1 MFDTQSFEPEITID
15 IHPTAATDKATDPN
29 LETIAQFRERLGLSE
44 DAYSKLRKRA
54 IRRWKELDWQ
64 PVRTGSN
71 VNFVVNP
78 DQLEQLHK
86 EETAKA
92 SFPLAER
99 SEIIQVSNVEIL
111 PPESQSTLQ
120 TLFNQTQELT
130 PYKRSETH
138 LNGSQALSIDVI
150 KSIADRIDQMDRR
163 NADARERLDQRREDN
178 LLMEG
183 MLSRLTE
190 VGQSKELE
198 ARDLDDEARQLQI
211 EETQLKK
218 QIEALRSK
226 LSV

>member
-1 MFDTQSFEPEITID
+1 MLDTQSFEPEITID
-15 IHPTAATDKATDPN
+15 IHPTAATDKATDQN

-44 DAYSKLRKRA
+44 DAYSKLRKRS

-71 VNFVVNP
+71 VNFIVNP
-78 DQLEQLHK
+78 GQLETLHR

-99 SEIIQVSNVEIL
+99 SEIVHNANVEVL
-111 PPESQSTLQ
+111 PPESQGILQ

-138 LNGSQALSIDVI
+138 LNGSQALSIDAI

-226 LSV
+226 LSQ

>member
-1 MFDTQSFEPEITID
+1 MLDTQSFEPEITID
-15 IHPTAATDKATDPN
+15 IHPTAATDKATDQN

-44 DAYSKLRKRA
+44 DAYSKLRKRS

-78 DQLEQLHK
+78 GQLETLHR

-99 SEIIQVSNVEIL
+99 SEIVHNANVEVL
-111 PPESQSTLQ
+111 PPESQSELQ
-120 TLFNQTQELT
+120 TLFDQTQERN

-138 LNGSQALSIDVI
+138 LNGSQTLSIDVI

-163 NADARERLDQRREDN
+163 NADARERLDQRKQDN

-183 MLSRLTE
+183 VLSRLTE

-198 ARDLDDEARQLQI
+198 ARDLDDEAKQLQI

>member
-15 IHPTAATDKATDPN
+15 IHSVMASDKATDQNP
-29 LETIAQFRERLGLSE
+29 ETIAQFRERLGLSE

-54 IRRWKELDWQ
+54 IRRWKAMDWQ

-78 DQLEQLHK
+78 VQLEQLHK

-92 SFPLAER
+92 SFPLTDR
-99 SEIIQVSNVEIL
+99 SEIVQVSNVEVL

-138 LNGSQALSIDVI
+138 LNGSQALSIDAI

-163 NADARERLDQRREDN
+163 NADARERLDQRKQDN
-178 LLMEG
+178 LLLES

-218 QIEALRSK
+218 QIEALQSK
-226 LSV
+226 LSQ

>member
-29 LETIAQFRERLGLSE
+29 LETIAQFRERLDLS
-44 DAYSKLRKRA
+44 DKAYGNLRKRA
-54 IRRWKELDWQ
+54 IRRWDSMDWQ
-64 PVRTGSN
+64 PAREGSN
-71 VNFVVNP
+71 VNFIVNP
-78 DQLEQLHK
+78 EQLELLHK

-92 SFPLAER
+92 SFPLTDR
-99 SEIIQVSNVEIL
+99 SEIVQVSNIEIL

-138 LNGSQALSIDVI
+138 LNGSQALSIDA
-150 KSIADRIDQMDRR
+150 IAFITERLNQIDRR
-163 NADARERLDQRREDN
+163 NAETRERIDQRKQDN

-183 MLSRLTE
+183 LISRLTE
-190 VGQSKELE
+190 IGLSKELE
-198 ARDLDDEARQLQI
+198 ARDLDDEARQLQL
-211 EETQLKK
+211 EETRLKK
-218 QIEALRSK
+218 QIEALQSK

>member
-1 MFDTQSFEPEITID
+1 MFDTQDFQPEITID
-15 IHPTAATDKATDPN
+15 IHPTAATDKATDQNP
-29 LETIAQFRERLGLSE
+29 ETIAQFRERLGLSE
-44 DAYSKLRKRA
+44 DAYSKLRKRS
-54 IRRWKELDWQ
+54 IRRWKAMDWQ

-71 VNFVVNP
+71 LNYIVNP
-78 DQLEQLHK
+78 DQLEQLHR
-86 EETAKA
+86 EETQKA
-92 SFPLAER
+92 SFPLTDR
-99 SEIIQVSNVEIL
+99 SEIVHNANVEVL
-111 PPESQSTLQ
+111 PPKSQSELQ

-130 PYKRSETH
+130 PYRRSETH

-150 KSIADRIDQMDRR
+150 KSIADQIDQMDRR
-163 NADARERLDQRREDN
+163 NADARERLDQRKQDN

-183 MLSRLTE
+183 VLSRLTE